1 MDLNLVVLAG
11 RIAAP
16 PDLRV
21 LDSGARL
28 LRYLVTVKADEPRR
42 RIDVVPVTVWDPP
55 QELVDV
61 DPSPGQGVWVAGTV
75 QRRFWS
81 GAKGRHSRIEVIA
94 DQVCLREPSEAE
106 AVASAT

>member
-16 PDLRV
+16 PDLRIF
-21 LDSGARL
+21 DSGTRL

-42 RIDVVPVTVWDPP
+42 RIDVVPVTLWHPP
-55 QELVDV
+55 QELVDS
-61 DPSPGQGVWVAGTV
+61 DPAPGRRVWVAGTV

-81 GAKGRHSRIEVIA
+81 GPEGRHSRLEVIA
-94 DQVCLREPSEAE
+94 DQVCLREPSPAD
-106 AVASAT
+106 AAAAT

>member
-1 MDLNLVVLAG
+1 MVLAG

-21 LDSGARL
+21 FDSGTRL

-42 RIDVVPVTVWDPP
+42 RIDVVPVTLWDPP
-55 QELVDV
+55 QELVDS
-61 DPSPGQGVWVAGTV
+61 DPAPGRRAWVAGTV

-81 GAKGRHSRIEVIA
+81 GPEGRHSRLEVIA
-94 DQVCLREPSEAE
+94 DQVCLREAGPADVA
-106 AVASAT
+106 AVT

>member
-16 PDLRV
+16 PELRV
-21 LDSGARL
+21 FDSGTRL

-42 RIDVVPVTVWDPP
+42 RIDVVPVTLWDPP
-55 QELVDV
+55 QELVDSN
-61 DPSPGQGVWVAGTV
+61 PSPSQRVWVAGTV

-81 GAKGRHSRIEVIA
+81 GPEGRHSRIEVVA
-94 DQVCLREPSEAE
+94 DHVYPREPSPAE
-106 AVASAT
+106 SAPAT